1 MKLRMMAMVLIL
13 GVVATACGGDDGT
26 SSQGPSTPSDGMDMG
41 QSPAGNAGEYA
52 FGEPAT
58 VGEANRV
65 IEVQASDELA
75 FDPASVS
82 VSMGETIE
90 FKVSNTGSVGH
101 EFVIGDESFQAAHE
115 EEMAGMEGDMLPPD
129 ETYAI
134 SLAPGETMSIAW
146 TFTSEGEV
154 KYGCHVPGHYEGGM
168 VGTVTVE
175 G

>member
-1 MKLRMMAMVLIL
+1 MKVRMMVTVLL
-13 GVVATACGGDDGT
+13 VGVVATACGGDDGS
-26 SSQGPSTPSDGMDMG
+26 SSQGSPSPSGGMDMG
-41 QSPAGNAGEYA
+41 QSPAGAAGEYA
-52 FGEPAT
+52 FGEPGT
-58 VGEANRV
+58 VGEADRV
-65 IEVQASDELA
+65 VEVVASDELA

-90 FKVSNTGSVGH
+90 FKVSNVGAVGH
-101 EFVIGDESFQAAHE
+101 EFVIGDDSFQAEHE
-115 EEMAGMEGDMLPPD
+115 EEMAGMEGDMLPAD

-154 KYGCHVPGHYEGGM
+154 RYGCHVPGHYEGGM